1 MGRRLSDF
9 WRWRMAKWEGGDRRR
24 GHGSPLLAGLSHAL
38 CKLVARPDWMAGDA
52 VLIAPVSAP
61 IPCKQ
66 GILQGIPRNLAIK
79 GTSAQPK
86 APMLL
91 AFFPQFPTQAS
102 REKKIPRAGNL
113 RKVARN
119 MFTDPM
125 YGRRRSRSCA
135 HVGSGTHGH
144 GRSRKITTG
153 IGAIRLATA
162 QGERPWGASG
172 ARSAS
177 ASSPRVLAPWDPAD
191 EQPGCLLPSPTS
203 ASCRPATSMTS
214 CRRCWARNAPNLSPS
229 VISGLKAH

>member
-1 MGRRLSDF
+1 MSS
-9 WRWRMAKWEGGDRRR
+9 RMAKWEGGDRRR

-86 APMLL
+86 APLLL

-144 GRSRKITTG
+144 GRSRKITKG
-153 IGAIRLATA
+153 IGAIKVVSA
-162 QGERPWGASG
+162 QGERPRDASG
-172 ARSAS
+172 PDRLPLHFRESC
-177 ASSPRVLAPWDPAD
+177 RCG
-191 EQPGCLLPSPTS
+191 PGGRCLLPSSLTS
-203 ASCRPATSMTS
+203 AACRPATSMTS